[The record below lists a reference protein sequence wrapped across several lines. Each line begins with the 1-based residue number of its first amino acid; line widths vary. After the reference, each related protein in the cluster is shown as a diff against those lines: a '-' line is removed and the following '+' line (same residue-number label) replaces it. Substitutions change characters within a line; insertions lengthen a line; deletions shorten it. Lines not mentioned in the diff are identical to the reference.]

1 MLNIRENWQY
11 NDNVD
16 SNIASLEKLN
26 DLNLDSLVGSGLNI
40 RLTTSEKEIVNITLP
55 INPKDYDVD
64 GLRDLVDILTQ
75 LIKINLKNKSI
86 GLESKLN
93 KIKSLTQE

>member
-1 MLNIRENWQY
+1 MLGISENWQY